1 MSNVAVYKTSNLD
14 SLPEDTAYLIGIKPK
29 EVL

>member
-1 MSNVAVYKTSNLD
+1 MIIFKYIIAENQES
-14 SLPEDTAYLIGIKPK
+14 EDTAYLIGIKPK